1 MRIKKVFDNCYIDY
15 NYYLNYKNNYLFLK
29 FFINKHNKKYL
40 NSIINKDY
48 IIDDKKLDKNQKE
61 AVFSDEN
68 NILVLSSAGS
78 GKTLTICAKIRYL
91 IEEKNIKEN
100 EILCLSF
107 TNDSV
112 NDLKER
118 INYNVDIFTFHKL
131 ALEILKDYNIS
142 NSIASNYL
150 EYIIEE
156 IFISICKDIDPK
168 TLKYFVNTISCFI
181 NLLKNNNYN
190 IDKIKKNN
198 NLLKVIE
205 KIYYI
210 YEEELYSS
218 GLIDFN
224 DMINKTIELINKKGL
239 KRYYKYIIIDE
250 FQDISLNRYNL
261 IKTIKDA
268 CNTKLFVVGDD
279 YQSIYRFAGSYLKL
293 VTDFKKYFGYTKIIK
308 LVNTYRNSLELIKAS
323 NSFILK
329 NKNQIKKNINSN
341 KHIDKPIKIIYFD
354 KNLDI
359 KFNKLVDEI
368 DTKIMVLGRNNYD
381 LELVSNDNKKLSFYT
396 VHKSKGLEEENV
408 IVLNLVDDRY
418 GFPNKKKEEVL
429 DLLLPKEKYLYEE
442 ERRLFY
448 VALTRTKNNV
458 FLFVDKNKPSVFI
471 KEIIRKNKKYI
482 EVLNL

>member
-1 MRIKKVFDNCYIDY
+1 MRIKKEFDNCYIDY
-15 NYYLNYKNNYLFLK
+15 NYYLNYKNNYMFLK
-29 FFINKHNKKYL
+29 YYIDKHNKEYL
-40 NSIINKDY
+40 NNIINNDY
-48 IIDDKKLDKNQKE
+48 IVDNKKLDKNQKE

-100 EILCLSF
+100 E
-107 TNDSV
+107 
-112 NDLKER
+112 LKER

-131 ALEILKDYNIS
+131 ALEILKDYNMI
-142 NSIASNYL
+142 NQIASNYL

-156 IFISICKDIDPK
+156 IFISICKNIDPK
-168 TLKYFVNTISCFI
+168 ILKYFVNTISSFI

-210 YEEELYSS
+210 YENELYSS

-279 YQSIYRFAGSYLKL
+279 YQSIYRFAGSNLKL
-293 VTDFKKYFGYTKIIK
+293 ITDFKKYFGYTKVIK
-308 LVNTYRNSLELIKAS
+308 LVYTYRNSLELIKVS
-323 NSFILK
+323 NSFVLK

-341 KHIDKPIKIIYFD
+341 KHIDKPIKIIYFN

-368 DTKIMVLGRNNYD
+368 DTSIMVLGRNNYD

-396 VHKSKGLEEENV
+396 VHKSKGLEAENV

-418 GFPNKKKEEVL
+418 GFPNKKKDDVL
-429 DLLLPKEKYLYEE
+429 ELLLPKEKYRYEE